1 MKKKYPYVGLKIRTE
16 TAEEFKKYSR
26 QLGQSQTETLQILLD
41 FFEANRFTLFES
53 LGSNL
58 STLEKGM
65 KSRINTVVA
74 ILKDI
79 EKTQT
84 KPTHE
89 MIQLLFTEK
98 PSRKEILAER
108 KPPLLERNS
117 NPENSLIK
125 KTDTNR
131 D

>member
-1 MKKKYPYVGLKIRTE
+1 MKKREPFVTIRFKAK
-16 TAEEFKKYSR
+16 TAEELKKYSR
-26 QLGQSQTETLQILLD
+26 QLGIQHSETLQIMLD
-41 FFEANRFTLFES
+41 FFETNRFTLFES

-58 STLEKGM
+58 STMEKGI
-65 KSRINTVVA
+65 KARINTVVA

-98 PSRKEILAER
+98 PSRKEILVEK
-108 KPPLLERNS
+108 KPPLLERNLKRKD
-117 NPENSLIK
+117 SLIK
-125 KTDTNR
+125 RTDTN
-131 D
+131 DE

>member
-1 MKKKYPYVGLKIRTE
+1 MPNFDLPWDTGVPFSGPPRDRGI
-16 TAEEFKKYSR
+16 SNI
-26 QLGQSQTETLQILLD
+26 GLQIMLD

-65 KSRINTVVA
+65 KARINTVVA

-98 PSRKEILAER
+98 PSRKEILVEK
-108 KPPLLERNS
+108 KPPLLERNLKRKD
-117 NPENSLIK
+117 SLIK
-125 KTDTNR
+125 RTDTN
-131 D
+131 DE

>member
-1 MKKKYPYVGLKIRTE
+1 MGTQH
-16 TAEEFKKYSR
+16 S
-26 QLGQSQTETLQILLD
+26 ETLQIMLD

-65 KSRINTVVA
+65 KARINTVVA

-98 PSRKEILAER
+98 PSRKEILVEK

-117 NPENSLIK
+117 KPEISLMK
-125 KTDTNR
+125 KTDAN
-131 D
+131 DD

>member
-1 MKKKYPYVGLKIRTE
+1 MKKKYPYVNLKIRPE
-16 TAEEFKKYSR
+16 IAEEFRKYSQ
-26 QLGQSQTETLQILLD
+26 QLGKPQTETLKILLD
-41 FFEANRFTLFES
+41 FFEANRFSLFES

-58 STLEKGM
+58 STLEKGI
-65 KSRINTVVA
+65 KARINTVVA

-98 PSRKEILAER
+98 PSRKEILVEK

-117 NPENSLIK
+117 KPEISLMK
-125 KTDTNR
+125 KTDAN
-131 D
+131 DD

>member
-1 MKKKYPYVGLKIRTE
+1 MTIRFKAK
-16 TAEEFKKYSR
+16 TAEELKKYSR
-26 QLGQSQTETLQILLD
+26 QLGTQHSETLQIMLD

-65 KSRINTVVA
+65 KARINTVVA

-89 MIQLLFTEK
+89 MIKLLFTEK
-98 PSRKEILAER
+98 PSRKEILIEK
-108 KPPLLERNS
+108 KPPFQERNS
-117 NPENSLIK
+117 QPEISAVRNIK
-125 KTDTNR
+125 KS
-131 D
+131 

>member
-1 MKKKYPYVGLKIRTE
+1 MKKREPFVTIRFKAK
-16 TAEEFKKYSR
+16 TAEELKKYSR
-26 QLGQSQTETLQILLD
+26 QLGTQHSETLQIMLD

-65 KSRINTVVA
+65 KARINTVVA

-98 PSRKEILAER
+98 PSRKEILAEK
-108 KPPLLERNS
+108 KPPLQERNS
-117 NPENSLIK
+117 KPEKSLIK
-125 KTDTNR
+125 KTDTKDN
-131 D
+131 

>member
-1 MKKKYPYVGLKIRTE
+1 MGTQH
-16 TAEEFKKYSR
+16 S
-26 QLGQSQTETLQILLD
+26 ETLQIMLD

-65 KSRINTVVA
+65 KARINTVVA

-98 PSRKEILAER
+98 PSRKEILVEK

-117 NPENSLIK
+117 KPENSLIK
-125 KTDTNR
+125 RTDANDDKPFKSLSKCISPSLHKSFPR
-131 D
+131 NLPMA